1 MKKNELTAAEKVL
14 LAMTFSEARET
25 RSKRAAISR
34 AGLTGMTPKSIWEA
48 QRLAWRRFRQ
58 ADLTTGKVPSWVS
71 AARFLSHKT
80 WQHMRCPVKPGKVI
94 DSKELMFAAY
104 SLVQWGNAR
113 KRSYGYANLWTAG
126 ILETDNGKG
135 GWNRVVWRH
144 AQYICVVS
152 PDRRKVF
159 FQLPGEKGKVA
170 TVFRGNFL
178 HNGKRSS
185 LGSWYELS
193 RPATHIYSIRQ
204 TCEHLCRAG
213 LDARLV
219 RQTAEM
225 IVTGSGDSLRSGGKI
240 NCVVDCGDSTFYH
253 AYVGEAPAHV
263 MRNIGLRKNA
273 KVSQEERRIAR
284 KAEQEIL
291 KSIWVCE
298 EDSLK
303 AGNCEAG
310 TRLFMTLIRK
320 AVGATGELGAVR
332 GDWLISQ
339 RDDSYTRAACLRAK
353 ERMGV

>member
-1 MKKNELTAAEKVL
+1 MKKNELTAREKVL
-14 LAMTFSEARET
+14 LRMTFSEAREP

-34 AGLTGMTPKSIWEA
+34 AGLTGMTPKGVWQA
-48 QRLAWRRFRQ
+48 QRLAWKEFRL
-58 ADLTTGKVPSWVS
+58 ADLARAKVPSWVS

-94 DSKELMFAAY
+94 DSKELMFASY
-104 SLVQWGNAR
+104 SLVNWGSAR
-113 KRSYGYANLWTAG
+113 KRSYGHSNLWTAG

-135 GWNRVVWRH
+135 GWDRVVWRH

-152 PDRRKVF
+152 PDRRQVF
-159 FQLPGEKGKVA
+159 YQLPGQKGKVA
-170 TVFRGNFL
+170 TVFRGKFL
-178 HNGKRSS
+178 CEGKRFS
-185 LGSWYELS
+185 LGSWLELS
-193 RPATHIYSIRQ
+193 RPAKHIYSMRQ
-204 TCEHLCRAG
+204 TCEHLRRAG
-213 LDARLV
+213 LSSRLV
-219 RQTAEM
+219 RQSPEM

-240 NCVVDCGDSTFYH
+240 ECVVDCGDSTFYH
-253 AYVGEAPAHV
+253 VYIGEFPAHV

-273 KVSQEERRIAR
+273 KVSQEERKLAR
-284 KAEQEIL
+284 KAEEELL
-291 KSIWVCE
+291 KSLWVSE

-310 TRLFMTLIRK
+310 TRLFMSLIRK